1 MSSLIYLGIVI
12 VLFNGITF
20 ILIFFYYCKIV
31 KELKTKILAELQQIK
46 DNIFMFRMFGYQILY
61 LILLFLDI
69 LLIFQLTIKK
79 YDNTFMLI
87 RMLGKAIYP
96 LANSIIYGF
105 TITARKYLYNIFVN
119 RTSFEL
125 NENFLNELRIL
136 GEIRPRVY
144 EDLIDVSSH

>member
-1 MSSLIYLGIVI
+1 M
-12 VLFNGITF
+12 
-20 ILIFFYYCKIV
+20 
-31 KELKTKILAELQQIK
+31 
-46 DNIFMFRMFGYQILY
+46 
-61 LILLFLDI
+61 DI

-79 YDNTFMLI
+79 HDNTFMLI